1 MCDVRLMLIKLV
13 MFPYYWKFKLGGR
26 GVAVGSCLRASG
38 IGVSCIGKLNESVG
52 AKQTTIM
59 VDILVPRS
67 TIVCSQRV
75 GHNCRKTNLDKKS
88 HIVVITHQQENNR
101 SLDAALI
108 QGNTRSGLQSTI
120 STLTRTI
127 GSNNNGNIKTKLREG
142 TRTRAA
148 CLVSRR
154 VSTAAGTQRT
164 VGSFPSTPKL
174 ATKILAIAVKL
185 AKENFRVQS

>member
-1 MCDVRLMLIKLV
+1 
-13 MFPYYWKFKLGGR
+13 
-26 GVAVGSCLRASG
+26 
-38 IGVSCIGKLNESVG
+38 
-52 AKQTTIM
+52 M

-88 HIVVITHQQENNR
+88 HIVIITHQQENSR

-120 STLTRTI
+120 SILTRTV
-127 GSNNNGNIKTKLREG
+127 GSHNNGNIKTKLRKG

-148 CLVSRR
+148 CLVRR
-154 VSTAAGTQRT
+154 HVSTAGWDAKNSRFFSLDAQTCNQDFGHCCQASQ
-164 VGSFPSTPKL
+164 GKL
-174 ATKILAIAVKL
+174 
-185 AKENFRVQS
+185 